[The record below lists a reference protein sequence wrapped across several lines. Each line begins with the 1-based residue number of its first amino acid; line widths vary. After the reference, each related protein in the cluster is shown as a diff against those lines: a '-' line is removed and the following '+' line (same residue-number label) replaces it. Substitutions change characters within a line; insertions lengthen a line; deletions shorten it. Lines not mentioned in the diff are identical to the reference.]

1 MGWTAWWGCAGGE
14 ESARDDSR
22 ENEIAPT
29 AREGGAEASESN
41 VREETRGPTRREST
55 EEGEGE
61 AAGEEAS
68 KSEKNGCEITPRDW
82 RGLDFHDA
90 TELHEEL
97 GEQRE
102 VFASCFEP
110 LPPGRKFHVEFDV
123 EPPKIAAARPSDL
136 AVNLTNRLD
145 ESERER
151 LSECL
156 DEAVG
161 ELDVRVEPTGEGYR
175 VTHPFCT
182 S

>member
-14 ESARDDSR
+14 ESARDDSP
-22 ENEIAPT
+22 EDEVAPA
-29 AREGGAEASESN
+29 AREGGAEGAESN
-41 VREETRGPTRREST
+41 VREENRGPTRRESA
-55 EEGEGE
+55 EGGAERE
-61 AAGEEAS
+61 TS
-68 KSEKNGCEITPRDW
+68 KSKKNGCEITPRDW

-90 TELHEEL
+90 TEMHESL
-97 GEQRE
+97 GNQRE

-110 LPPGRKFHVEFDV
+110 LPPGRKFHVEFEV

-136 AVNLTNRLD
+136 AVNLTNRLE
-145 ESERER
+145 ESEREG

-161 ELDVRVEPTGEGYR
+161 ELDIRVEPAGEGYR